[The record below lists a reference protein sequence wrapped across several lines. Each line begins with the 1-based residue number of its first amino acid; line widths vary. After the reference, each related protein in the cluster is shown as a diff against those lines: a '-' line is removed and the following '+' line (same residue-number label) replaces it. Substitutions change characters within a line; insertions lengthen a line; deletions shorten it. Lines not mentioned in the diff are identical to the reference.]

1 MTLQLVFSIFFLL
14 LVIASNLYESL
25 NLKNASVFNSR
36 FKTSEIFSWQHKA
49 REETKL
55 KILKGLGLSA
65 PPAISH
71 RQKLIYRQKSMRYR
85 RGLNRK
91 TKSELKIYPAWVG
104 KLECFVYS
112 HFRYNSVDLGNL
124 FKKKNTFLN
133 LVGPFCT

>member
-1 MTLQLVFSIFFLL
+1 MMKLQLVFLSFSLL
-14 LVIASNLYESL
+14 LVIAPNFGSPMF
-25 NLKNASVFNSR
+25 KNASVFNSR
-36 FKTSEIFSWQHKA
+36 FENAEILSRPQKA

-65 PPAISH
+65 PPAFSH

-104 KLECFVYS
+104 KLKCFVYS
-112 HFRYNSVDLGNL
+112 PYSDKIMLALVICY
-124 FKKKNTFLN
+124 KNISE
-133 LVGPFCT
+133 PR